1 MAQKTTRITTPTATK
16 TISFENLRIRRQQQA
31 SKMYK
36 QPLPFS
42 VCDNTESSA
51 IGLLLWAL
59 GKEHDRS
66 SSAKLYRTPYMP
78 YIEFNT

>member
-59 GKEHDRS
+59 GKVLFSEAIS
-66 SSAKLYRTPYMP
+66 LTIYALYR
-78 YIEFNT
+78 I